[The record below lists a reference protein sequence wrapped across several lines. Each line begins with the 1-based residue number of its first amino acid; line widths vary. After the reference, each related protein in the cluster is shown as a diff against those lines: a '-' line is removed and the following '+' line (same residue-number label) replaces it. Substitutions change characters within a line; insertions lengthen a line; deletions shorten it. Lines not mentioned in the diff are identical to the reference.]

1 MTSKRINN
9 HEFMLNPIMGL
20 LPIISILMAE
30 DFLGINFSLHIGMF
44 FSIAILMWNYFRRA
58 ASYQAIILINLAL
71 IILFQ
76 LTTSHTTLIPH
87 YPIDQYIYRGFV
99 ILPDGMM
106 EEKVLFHCLIILS
119 VSISFLMR
127 KSLYRFFSLHFS
139 GSSKHMESNLREFYL
154 VSRIL
159 LVIMSFHPIT
169 YLISQLIPAFENFY
183 VNPWID
189 RIENIILL
197 GLIIFEA
204 YRVYKISRMLEAEEF
219 WPIVN
224 NSGVVIGRVAK
235 SVSLIPSQHKELHPV
250 VRVHFIN
257 DGMLYL
263 FKEEGHHLHTN
274 WDCTI
279 NEHVLYGETM
289 EQAIQRIAAERYGMR
304 NIKPHFLLKHIVEQR
319 LENQYILLYYIS
331 NVENLHLLPQTK
343 GELKAW
349 PMWQIEENL
358 KKDIFSRAFELEYD
372 YIKNTVLL
380 AEQFS
385 KVLVDE
391 EDED

>member
-1 MTSKRINN
+1 MSKKRSNT

-20 LPIISILMAE
+20 LPVLSILFAE
-30 DFLGINFSLHIGMF
+30 DFLGLNFSLHIGMF
-44 FSIAILMWNYFRRA
+44 TSIAILMWNYFRRA
-58 ASYQAIILINLAL
+58 ASYQAILLINLFL

-76 LTTSHTTLIPH
+76 VFSSHTPLFPH
-87 YPIDQYIYRGFV
+87 MPIEKFIYKGFI
-99 ILPDGMM
+99 ILPDGLT
-106 EEKVLFHCLIILS
+106 EEKVIFHGMIIF
-119 VSISFLMR
+119 SIVVSFLM
-127 KSLYRFFSLHFS
+127 KPFLYKYFSQNYS
-139 GSSKHMESNLREFYL
+139 GSSKHMESNMREFYL
-154 VSRIL
+154 VSRVL
-159 LVIMSFHPIT
+159 LVIMSFHPLT
-169 YLISQLIPAFENFY
+169 YLLSVLFPSIHDFY
-183 VNPWID
+183 NNAWID
-189 RIENIILL
+189 RAENITML
-197 GLIIFEA
+197 GLVVFEI
-204 YRVYKISRMLEAEEF
+204 YRVYTISKKLAAEEF

-224 NSGVVIGRVAK
+224 NSGVVIGRVAR

-257 DGMLYL
+257 DGMLYMY
-263 FKEEGHHLHTN
+263 KDEGHHLESH

-289 EQAIQRIAAERYGMR
+289 EQAIHRIAAQRYGLR

-331 NVENLHLLPQTK
+331 KIDNLQLLPHEK
-343 GELKAW
+343 GQLKPW

-358 KKDIFSRAFELEYD
+358 KKNVFSQAFEMEYD

-385 KVLVDE
+385 KVLAED
-391 EDED
+391 DED